1 MLRGNIIL
9 VVLIWKFHF
18 EGKYHLD
25 GKFDFYGMYGM
36 YLFWEETLMN
46 SEIIVI
52 ASRLNKLEA
61 LQISTGMRDL
71 WAPELRLSAFAPN
84 AVEPPS

>member
-36 YLFWEETLMN
+36 YLF
-46 SEIIVI
+46 
-52 ASRLNKLEA
+52 
-61 LQISTGMRDL
+61 
-71 WAPELRLSAFAPN
+71 
-84 AVEPPS
+84 